1 MRLKLFSI
9 LFSICFLENEAT
21 HHFLNVA
28 RKKLLKLAF
37 EIISEFKVAIVKYM
51 NLPRE
56 LYSESCQASK
66 TEFFLRK

>member
-9 LFSICFLENEAT
+9 LFSICVLENEAT

-37 EIISEFKVAIVKYM
+37 EIISEFKVAIVKPS
-51 NLPRE
+51 NEHL
-56 LYSESCQASK
+56 
-66 TEFFLRK
+66 FL